1 MWGSKWMPYF
11 SASQI
16 SINLLLLTD
25 YSKKSSGTV
34 SLMEILDSRRL
45 TGVHRYQLFTPNH
58 NWNIV
63 MIGIPIK
70 VIHIWGHNVHNNLNT
85 RQLNMLLGLHCKYIP
100 ALKCN
105 FLPPYFIVTSNAIF
119 YWWNQWQ
126 IWSEYLKGFWLKDPF
141 ICTYLY
147 WANDIEQLYMSF

>member
-11 SASQI
+11 SVFI
-16 SINLLLLTD
+16 VITD
-25 YSKKSSGTV
+25 YSKKSCGAV
-34 SLMEILDSRRL
+34 SLMEILVDSRRL
-45 TGVHRYQLFTPNH
+45 TGVHRYQLFTRNH

-63 MIGIPIK
+63 MIGIPVN
-70 VIHIWGHNVHNNLNT
+70 VIHIWGHNIVHKNLNT
-85 RQLNMLLGLHCKYIP
+85 RQLNMLLGLHCKYVSP
-100 ALKCN
+100 LKCN
-105 FLPPYFIVTSNAIF
+105 FLPPYFIVICNAIL